1 MKVGVSGNTKQTLK
15 GLEVILSLG
24 HEVPFIFG
32 LPDEDLVNKVNSVN
46 LTKFAES
53 KNINLIKTNN
63 WQDVLDYNV
72 DMIVSLGDSRYV
84 PPFIIE
90 KFKVIGNHGA
100 VLPNVQGGASLVW
113 ARMLNN
119 GVWGVSLMELDKKI
133 DNGTILKTACF
144 NYDFDM
150 DMYSFC
156 EKCDD
161 LTIQLLKELL
171 QNGPDKKE
179 YRTSK
184 IDIRVGKHIDSKLGV
199 ELLQFALKHNLN
211 IYMPPR
217 TKDDGL
223 IKEEWGTEFIYNFKL
238 ANDNPY
244 PKHFCNE

>member
-1 MKVGVSGNTKQTLK
+1 MKVGISGNTKQTLK

-24 HEVPFIFG
+24 YEVPFIFG
-32 LPDEDLVNKVNSVN
+32 LPDEDLLNKVNSVN
-46 LTKFAES
+46 LTQFAKL

-63 WQDVLDYNV
+63 WEDVMNYDV
-72 DMIVSLGDSRYV
+72 DMIISLGDSRYV

-133 DNGTILKTACF
+133 DNGTILKTASF
-144 NYDFDM
+144 NYEFDM
-150 DMYSFC
+150 DMNSFC

-161 LTIQLLKELL
+161 LTIELLKDLL
-171 QNGPDKKE
+171 INGPDKKQ
-179 YRTSK
+179 YPSSK
-184 IDIRVGKHIDSKLGV
+184 IDIRVNKHIDSKLGV
-199 ELLQFALKHNLN
+199 QLLDFALKNNLN

-217 TKDDGL
+217 TKEDG
-223 IKEEWGTEFIYNFKL
+223 IVKENWDEAFISNFKI

-244 PKHFCNE
+244 PKYFCNE